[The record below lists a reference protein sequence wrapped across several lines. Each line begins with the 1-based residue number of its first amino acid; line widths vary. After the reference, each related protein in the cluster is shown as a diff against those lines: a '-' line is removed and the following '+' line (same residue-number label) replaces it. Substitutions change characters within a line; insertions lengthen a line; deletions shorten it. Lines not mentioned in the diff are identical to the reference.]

1 MANDPSKTLEEI
13 EDGHEEN
20 VAHDQ
25 DLLDEA
31 AHDGGAT
38 DDTAGTSQELMKRK
52 KKKAHR
58 RPTLNEIA
66 KCCDKAAEE
75 DIEKIRQLDRE
86 SAELTT
92 ERARRVAHL
101 KKRALHHE
109 AEAAFARTLNK
120 QACNP
125 PSIET
130 QPAQTSAQIPCF
142 RCRCGRCRGRHRL
155 CAHDS
160 VWPAA
165 TFGRRRRR
173 TALLRWQQQL

>member
-109 AEAAFARTLNK
+109 AEAAFARALNK
-120 QACNP
+120 QRKFLVSGAAVAAVAVVIGYVLTILFGLLP
-125 PSIET
+125 LLGVGAG
-130 QPAQTSAQIPCF
+130 AQHC
-142 RCRCGRCRGRHRL
+142 CGGN
-155 CAHDS
+155 S
-160 VWPAA
+160 SSE
-165 TFGRRRRR
+165 
-173 TALLRWQQQL
+173 